1 MSDGTELVRYDAMC
15 HAIAAAHAVDEVKDI
30 RDKARAIEMI
40 AAAEHFPRLWL
51 PHLPG
56 VYVLDDMVLGTV
68 FYVGESYN
76 LKRRLT
82 SHPRRYLYMEGA
94 RLRVIFCR
102 NHKRVEKW
110 LIEALKPSLNG
121 VSEDRRRQKMRAPH
135 KTAEQADREFGQM
148 WGELFGDGT

>member
-1 MSDGTELVRYDAMC
+1 
-15 HAIAAAHAVDEVKDI
+15 
-30 RDKARAIEMI
+30 
-40 AAAEHFPRLWL
+40 
-51 PHLPG
+51 
-56 VYVLDDMVLGTV
+56 
-68 FYVGESYN
+68 
-76 LKRRLT
+76 
-82 SHPRRYLYMEGA
+82 MEGA